1 MVTVTLGGIPR
12 AFLVLNMQI
21 DLCAFIASE
30 YIASE
35 YIANW
40 GSSHLIPFPMLN
52 PSPLS
57 LVL

>member
-1 MVTVTLGGIPR
+1 MVMVTLGGIPM

-21 DLCAFIASE
+21 DLCAF
-30 YIASE
+30 IASE